1 MNSNKETSYLL
12 NELFEGSTQAKN
24 QLKHFEREIKLNGF
38 VTAAAGE
45 NTAKIY
51 TPQLAH
57 ILTSEHKVQVIAGN
71 KKTQISGL
79 KYWQAYFEGFKQGE
93 NYFEHEFKPNAST
106 LYGGQVEKY
115 VTDLHNHY
123 WHSKVLGSFEGWASV
138 KFNYPF
144 VLNQKSIKEFGYYS
158 GIVSK
163 ADELIKLHQQVFA
176 DFDKCQHSISDKKPE
191 VIEQRLGLKR
201 IALIHSYN
209 GITITRE
216 NAGTIAG
223 KYGYTSKNS
232 GEALYQDF
240 LKLLKPT
247 ERTAIPTAETQKTL
261 INKIELFES
270 VLPHLATAGFQRAT
284 DEINTLK
291 SHLKRFEK

>member
-38 VTAAAGE
+38 VTIAAGE

-57 ILTSEHKVQVIAGN
+57 ILTTEHKVQVIAGK

-191 VIEQRLGLKR
+191 AIEQTLRIKQ
-201 IALIHSYN
+201 IALIHAYN
-209 GITITRE
+209 GNKITRE

-223 KYGYTSKNS
+223 KYGYTTKNS
-232 GEALYQDF
+232 RLYQDYLAF
-240 LKLLKPT
+240 IKSN
-247 ERTAIPTAETQKTL
+247 ERTAIPTAETKKTL
-261 INKIELFES
+261 SNKIELFES
-270 VLPHLATAGFQRAT
+270 VLPHLSTKGLQLAK
-284 DEINTLK
+284 DEINILK
-291 SHLKRFEK
+291 SHLKHFEK